1 MRPQSEPVQQI
12 RPKTAKFPRSQPIE
26 SPHGE
31 GYSEMLTLDLQ
42 TDHRD
47 APPSGS
53 DALALDESI
62 RFRLANR
69 TRHRIE

>member
-1 MRPQSEPVQQI
+1 
-12 RPKTAKFPRSQPIE
+12 
-26 SPHGE
+26 
-31 GYSEMLTLDLQ
+31 MLTLDSQ

-53 DALALDESI
+53 GALALDESI